1 MRKKKKTMKA
11 IIPVAGVGTRLRP
24 HTFSHPKV
32 LLNVAGKPIIGHIMD
47 KLIEAGVDEAIVIVG
62 YLGSMVEDW
71 LRKHY
76 SIKFTFVDQ
85 TERLGL
91 AHAIWMCKPHVTEK
105 EPLFI
110 ILGDTIFDVDLE
122 QVLKSPFSTL
132 GVKEV
137 ADPRRFGVAVT
148 GEGKIL
154 KLVEKPDTPVSNL
167 AIVGLYFLRLA
178 GPLFACIDYLIEN
191 RILTKGEYQLTDALQ
206 LMIEH
211 GEKFTT
217 FPVQGWY
224 DCGKPETLL
233 STNEILLKNHTTEKK
248 YPGCIINDPVFIAEN
263 AILENTIVGPNATIG
278 ENSIISNA
286 IVKDSIIG
294 NDARVTHIMLDRSIV
309 GNNTTIT
316 GNPHEI
322 NIGDFS
328 EIRVG

>member
-1 MRKKKKTMKA
+1 MKA

-47 KLIEAGVDEAIVIVG
+47 KLIDAGVDEAIVIVG
-62 YLGSMVEDW
+62 YLGNMVEEW

-76 SIKFTFVDQ
+76 SIKLTFVDQ
-85 TERLGL
+85 PERLGL
-91 AHAIWMCKPHVTEK
+91 GHAIWMCRSYVPVN

-122 QVLKSPFSTL
+122 PVLKSPCSTL

-148 GEGKIL
+148 GGGKIL

-167 AIVGLYFLRLA
+167 AIVGLYFLKQA
-178 GPLFACIDYLIEN
+178 GQLFSSIDYLIEN

-206 LMIEH
+206 LMIEK

-233 STNEILLKNHTTEKK
+233 STNEILLKNHKTEKK
-248 YPGCIINDPVFIAEN
+248 YPGCIINNPVFIAEN

-294 NDARVTHIMLDRSIV
+294 NDARVTHIMLESSIV